1 MNVFNGRIDLS
12 QIFNNWDDPQYT
24 KSFGIPNSFQK
35 YNSVIQPIKG
45 TNYSQITVQDTTN
58 PFRFVTGVYSSL
70 DQDPTVHKQVA
81 KYFYNKLLNKWITE
95 NNDLLSFV
103 DLQGDEAKL
112 VSSLSNLSSNNSNEL
127 TKIEFLKNK
136 LIDKELV
143 RHFLKKIVNENNIK
157 WYHLNKHEDMIKPKL
172 IKYIKSKLEELIQNK

>member
-1 MNVFNGRIDLS
+1 MNIINGQINLS
-12 QIFNNWDDPQYT
+12 QFLYNWDDPKYT
-24 KSFGIPNSFQK
+24 TSFGIPNSFQK
-35 YNSVIQPIKG
+35 YNSVIEPIKG

-112 VSSLSNLSSNNSNEL
+112 VSSLSNLSSNNSNKL

-172 IKYIKSKLEELIQNK
+172 IKYIRSKLEALIQNK

>member
-1 MNVFNGRIDLS
+1 MNIINGQINLS
-12 QIFNNWDDPQYT
+12 QFLNNWDDPKYT
-24 KSFGIPNSFQK
+24 RSFGIPNSFQN
-35 YNSVIQPIKG
+35 YNSVIEPIKG

-112 VSSLSNLSSNNSNEL
+112 VSSLSNLSSNNSN
-127 TKIEFLKNK
+127 K
-136 LIDKELV
+136 LYSNSSHGRLL
-143 RHFLKKIVNENNIK
+143 HNIQRAALPEGVVPQGETLR
-157 WYHLNKHEDMIKPKL
+157 WRGWGAATDRNQGR
-172 IKYIKSKLEELIQNK
+172 S